1 MKSSL
6 FQSLKFKLLTFLALV
21 FTGLMLVVVINNAI
35 AYSELKKNIYQVTM
49 TNIGTLQSRLDDLFS
64 MTENHLINF
73 TLDNSDIFIIE
84 RGDLSQSD
92 WFSAKYRLTKSF
104 NTTTTTY
111 NLDGSFLFSTTSHT
125 FLSSTSTN
133 LNTTISSAINSQI
146 ETYIT
151 TALASDSVNNREW
164 FLLPDHD
171 IPVIIR
177 LLKINNSYIG
187 SWVTIDN
194 LLDPLV
200 GDNNEYIYLA
210 DKTGRFMTSDSAF
223 SAAILNHAID
233 SHAPQSLSVED
244 TTYMAV
250 ETSLEAAPFLLVSL
264 IPESQYNLDIQ
275 NYMPVLI
282 IAIVLV
288 VIFLIAILWMINHL
302 VIHPLDQLH
311 NGIHAL
317 SQGDLDQRLPQNMN
331 SSEFKEIN
339 NTFNDMLTEI
349 NTLKISVYE
358 EQLAKQDVQ
367 MDYLSLQI
375 APHFLIN
382 AISLSYQLAE
392 MGKHDLTKQ
401 MLHDLSIH
409 LRYTLSQEVTV
420 TLEEE
425 LRHVRNYISLSLIRY
440 PDAIVLFEDIDPDT
454 LDCSVIPLLLQSF
467 VENTIKYEVVTGK
480 VIGLH
485 ISTSLIQG
493 RDRTYLS
500 ITFWDTGRGYDPVL
514 LKRLQNLRHYIEDKS
529 SSHYGIRNVVQR
541 TWMVYGPENCAI
553 HFSNRPKA
561 GAQMELMVPYIPTAD
576 KGKIL

>member
-480 VIGLH
+480 VMGLH